1 MVLVVALLV
10 LLVTLARLA
19 VAEAGAARRRATG
32 VALGLA
38 GWLGLTGALAAAGFF
53 ADFAG
58 RPPRIVLAT
67 APALLA
73 VAAIATWGRGL
84 ARVPATW
91 LVAPQAFR
99 VVMELILW
107 RLAVARVLPDVMTF
121 HGRNFDVLTGLSAPL
136 VAWAMAR
143 GHVGPRGVALWNVMG
158 LVLVTSVF
166 LHGLLRPHAVPDAR
180 DRSAERHHRRV
191 PVRLAADLRGAGGL
205 PAARAVPSPDRH
217 AMETSMTD
225 TDRQTRVDAADV
237 AALIERTCADLALSE
252 EPSNFAAA
260 LEAGGTPGRQTS

>member
-1 MVLVVALLV
+1 MMPAPLSAPPLVSAAFVVLVVALLV

-19 VAEAGAARRRATG
+19 AAEAGAARRRATG
-32 VALGLA
+32 VALGRA

-166 LHGLLRPHAVPDAR
+166 LHGLLSAPTPFRMLVTDPPNR
-180 DRSAERHHRRV
+180 SLSQSRSASKIFMSCGSCQASSV
-191 PVRLAADLRGAGGL
+191 TA
-205 PAARAVPSPDRH
+205 
-217 AMETSMTD
+217 T
-225 TDRQTRVDAADV
+225 
-237 AALIERTCADLALSE
+237 
-252 EPSNFAAA
+252 
-260 LEAGGTPGRQTS
+260 